1 MKRVVRALTNGHY
14 EVVDLF
20 DSNTV
25 EVLSKDQIRKEIKS
39 GVSYYGVS
47 KRGKIRVFG
56 TVSEMLEFD
65 NLQRRLTGQPKLL
78 YSVDEDDIVVVGV
91 VRSDIVHDLMIPAFV
106 TSIDTMSGFFKRVYI
121 PDSVQE
127 LGEHCFEGSEI
138 ESISLPEHL
147 RAQVEDNKVFK
158 WCNVGKIEYRG

>member
-1 MKRVVRALTNGHY
+1 MKRVVRALKNGHY

-25 EVLSKDQIRKEIKS
+25 KVLSKDQIMKEIAA

-65 NLQRRLTGQPKLL
+65 NLQRSLTGQPKLV

-91 VRSDIVHDLMIPAFV
+91 VRTDIAHDLMIPAFV
-106 TSIDTMSGFFKRVYI
+106 TSIDTISGFFKRVYV

-127 LGEHCFEGSEI
+127 LGERCFEASAM

-147 RAQVEDNKVFK
+147 RAQVEENRVFAYSSI
-158 WCNVGKIEYRG
+158 NRVEYRG